1 MLYCFGSHIS
11 CAWSRHIETVC
22 GVLLSV
28 YLMTMI
34 SPPPPPQIQI
44 VLLFI
49 LLLAIGDF
57 VIGTF
62 IPVEAKES
70 IVANIDL
77 QGYTFYSG
85 RQLHIIRICMY
96 IVCSRCVSM

>member
-1 MLYCFGSHIS
+1 MCMVKTL
-11 CAWSRHIETVC
+11 HIETVC

-28 YLMTMI
+28 YLMTVI
-34 SPPPPPQIQI
+34 SPPPPQIQI

-85 RQLHIIRICMY
+85 RHLHIICICMY
-96 IVCSRCVSM
+96 VVCSCCVSM